1 MSTRNTAHVLAQT
14 LSLAL
19 IGAWAGPAFSSGGI
33 VDQVN
38 AEAAKGAIVAH
49 PLRANL
55 WELEGS
61 GGNITVLSGPD
72 GKFLVDA
79 GIGLSK
85 AAMQAS
91 LSKLGSA
98 PVKYVANTHW
108 HWDHADGDAWL
119 HEAGATIIATP
130 QTASHLSQASRV
142 SEWDH
147 TFPAVAADGVP
158 SVRLTADKTYTMNG
172 ESVLVHPLMASHTDG
187 DISVYFKQAD
197 VLATG
202 DTFWNGIYP
211 FIDHEHGGGINGTI
225 AVVEGYLKF
234 VTEQTIIVPGHGAVA
249 DRKQLLEYRDMLI
262 AVRDRVAALKHQGL
276 SAVEVVAARPT
287 AAFDAKWG
295 KFIVTPELFT
305 TLVYDG
311 V

>member
-1 MSTRNTAHVLAQT
+1 MSTRKTTLALART

-19 IGAWAGPAFSSGGI
+19 IGAWAGPALSAEGI
-33 VDQVN
+33 VDHVN
-38 AEAAKGAIVAH
+38 AEAAKGAIVTH

-85 AAMQAS
+85 DAMQAS
-91 LSKLGSA
+91 LAKLGPA

-108 HWDHADGDAWL
+108 HWDHSDGDAWL

-130 QTASHLSQASRV
+130 QTVNHLTQASRV

-158 SVRLTADKTYTMNG
+158 SVRLTADRTYTMNG

-187 DISVYFKQAD
+187 DIAVYFKQAD

-225 AVVEGYLKF
+225 AVVDAYLKF
-234 VTEQTIIVPGHGAVA
+234 VTDKTIIVPGHGAVA
-249 DRKQLLEYRDMLI
+249 DRKQLLEYRDMLV
-262 AVRDRVAALKHQGL
+262 AVRDRVATLKHQGMT
-276 SAVEVVAARPT
+276 AAEVVAARPT
-287 AAFDAKWG
+287 VAFDAKWG

>member
-1 MSTRNTAHVLAQT
+1 MSTSKTAHFLVRT

-19 IGAWAGPAFSSGGI
+19 IAAWAAPALSEEGI
-33 VDQVN
+33 VDHVN
-38 AEAAKGAIVAH
+38 AEAAKGAILTH
-49 PLRANL
+49 PLRANVS
-55 WELEGS
+55 ELEGS
-61 GGNITVLSGPD
+61 GGNITVLSGAD

-91 LSKLGSA
+91 LAKLGPA

-108 HWDHADGDAWL
+108 HWDHSDGDAWL
-119 HEAGATIIATP
+119 HQAGATIIATP
-130 QTASHLSQASRV
+130 QTVSHLTQASRV
-142 SEWDH
+142 SDWDH

-158 SVRLTADKTYTMNG
+158 SVRLTMDKTYTMNG
-172 ESVLVHPLMASHTDG
+172 ESIVVHPLMASHTDG
-187 DISVYFKQAD
+187 DISVYFTHAD

-225 AVVEGYLKF
+225 AAIDSYLKF
-234 VTEQTIIVPGHGAVA
+234 VTDKTIIVPGHGAVA
-249 DRKQLLEYRDMLI
+249 DRKQLLEYRDMLV
-262 AVRDRVAALKHQGL
+262 AVRSRVAILKRQGMTV
-276 SAVEVVAARPT
+276 AEVVAAKPT
-287 AAFDAKWG
+287 APFDAKWG

-305 TLVYDG
+305 RLVYDG